1 MKTTQAEVPNLFY
14 EKVIPE
20 KRDNY
25 RYKENV
31 ISEDKMKR
39 TEYFANQS
47 RNKLVDFDGNIS
59 YSDWKNDKEW
69 EIIKNK
75 KIEVENKTECI
86 KTETTPIYE
95 KRNHVKKFLGIVIVN
110 DYYQEYV
117 GNRTVYTYAD
127 KKRNKITDFDGNVSY
142 EDWEVIKTYQN

>member
-1 MKTTQAEVPNLFY
+1 
-14 EKVIPE
+14 
-20 KRDNY
+20 
-25 RYKENV
+25 
-31 ISEDKMKR
+31 MKR

-75 KIEVENKTECI
+75 KIEVENKTECT
-86 KTETTPIYE
+86 KTDTIPIYE
-95 KRNHVKKFLGIVIVN
+95 TRNHVERFLGICIVN
-110 DYYQEYV
+110 DYYKVHV
-117 GNRTVYTYAD
+117 GNRTVKTYED

-142 EDWEVIKTYQN
+142 EDWVVIKTYQK